1 MSRPAT
7 GISLAATFF
16 GGVVLA
22 CVLWVSAAWLLISD
36 APRVWS
42 ARAQVDTK
50 AADQEG
56 DELLKRASEKVRE
69 YTQQHGS
76 PPQVLAGDESVP
88 GCGFTLDELEGSYY
102 VLANVVIRR
111 EEDSWVEI
119 VAVPVTSAY
128 PVLWM
133 SFGATGYTDAGITDV
148 EFFPLRAEQSQ
159 SHNGQ

>member
-16 GGVVLA
+16 GGVALA
-22 CVLWVSAAWLLISD
+22 CVLWGFVAWLLISD

-50 AADQEG
+50 AADQEA

-88 GCGFTLDELEGSYY
+88 GCGFTLDELEGKYY
-102 VLANVVIRR
+102 ILANVVIRR
-111 EEDSWVEI
+111 EDDSWVEI

-128 PVLWM
+128 PVVWM
-133 SFGATGYTDAGITDV
+133 SFGASGNSDAGITDY
-148 EFFPLRAEQSQ
+148 EFFPQSAEWTQ
-159 SHNGQ
+159 SHDGQ